1 RDPPPTTR
9 SAGDRR
15 ILAGIPTS
23 VGLMSVPDFVLEL
36 RRYVG
41 TTPLWLTGTTAV
53 IRDSGSTHV
62 LLVRRADN
70 GWWTPVTGIVDPG
83 AHPADA
89 AVRESREEADVDIRV
104 DRLAS
109 VGVTRMV
116 TYANG
121 DRAQY
126 LDHTFACT
134 YLGGEPHPADG
145 ENTDVRWF
153 PVDDL
158 PELRPHRR
166 ARIEAGLA
174 DEERTRLPTATES
187 AGAVDAQ
194 PAAPAD

>member
-1 RDPPPTTR
+1 
-9 SAGDRR
+9 
-15 ILAGIPTS
+15 
-23 VGLMSVPDFVLEL
+23 
-36 RRYVG
+36 
-41 TTPLWLTGTTAV
+41 
-53 IRDSGSTHV
+53 
-62 LLVRRADN
+62 
-70 GWWTPVTGIVDPG
+70 
-83 AHPADA
+83 
-89 AVRESREEADVDIRV
+89 ADVDIRV

-158 PELRPHRR
+158 PELRPHMR
-166 ARIEAGLA
+166 ARIEARLA
-174 DEERTRLPTATES
+174 DAERTR
-187 AGAVDAQ
+187 
-194 PAAPAD
+194 PAAPDGASTATGIDVAVASAVFGVCAHGLAAGTGAALPSSEQLLMLLGASAGVGAVTAALARRRSPVLLSVGGLLAGQG